1 MAFKSHIYA
10 VLPEDA
16 KPVSGPWSFLQVPL
30 LMLLSLVIF
39 GAIGAIIGVVVMMM
53 QNPDIAERVS
63 QGGEMDAEILAQM
76 MNYLLPGYVIGA
88 FGGMFAVSFLKTG
101 PFEKRRL
108 DTIGLGKFL
117 YGGPF
122 WGWLLIGILFAVAV
136 SASSHFIGGFY
147 AAPTEVE
154 PVDWSIL
161 QNNSVYI
168 GFGIL
173 FLLLLIQAPAEEV
186 FFRGWLMSAISA
198 RNGVFWGVALSSFLF
213 MAPHFFN
220 TMGATPALTLY
231 SLLSVGSLGLLFA
244 AISIAKGSIIPAAG
258 FHTGYNFLL
267 FSGALIQGMVT
278 TGETNFG
285 QMLMEMFNVSNMP
298 EVTMDDKYWAD
309 LGARLAITLLPAIY
323 FFTRKKES

>member
-1 MAFKSHIYA
+1 MPFKSHIYA
-10 VLPEDA
+10 PLPESA
-16 KPVSGPWSFLQVPL
+16 KPVSGLWSFLQVPL
-30 LMLLSLVIF
+30 LMFVSLILL
-39 GAIGAIIGVVVMMM
+39 GAIGAIIGVLVMMLSS
-53 QNPDIAERVS
+53 PGIAETLS
-63 QGGEMDAEILAQM
+63 QGGKLATETRAQII
-76 MNYLLPGYVIGA
+76 NYLLPGYVIGA

-108 DTIGLGKFL
+108 ATIGLGKFL
-117 YGGPF
+117 YGGAF
-122 WGWLLIGILFAVAV
+122 WGWLLIGVLFAVAV
-136 SASSHFIGGFY
+136 SASSHFIGGL
-147 AAPTEVE
+147 AVGPTDEE
-154 PVDWSIL
+154 SIDWSIL

-285 QMLMEMFNVSNMP
+285 QMLIEMFDVNNMP

-323 FFTRKKES
+323 FFTRKRKS